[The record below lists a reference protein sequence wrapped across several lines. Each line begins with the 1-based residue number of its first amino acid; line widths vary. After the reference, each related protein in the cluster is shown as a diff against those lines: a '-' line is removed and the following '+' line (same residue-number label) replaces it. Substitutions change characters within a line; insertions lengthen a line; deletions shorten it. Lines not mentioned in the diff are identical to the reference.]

1 MAIICLFIIPIIG
14 IIMVL
19 FTETRRIGVSI
30 LTIIPDFME
39 TTMAVTTE
47 VIMVIRTMVAL
58 IMEVQKR

>member
-1 MAIICLFIIPIIG
+1 
-14 IIMVL
+14 MVL